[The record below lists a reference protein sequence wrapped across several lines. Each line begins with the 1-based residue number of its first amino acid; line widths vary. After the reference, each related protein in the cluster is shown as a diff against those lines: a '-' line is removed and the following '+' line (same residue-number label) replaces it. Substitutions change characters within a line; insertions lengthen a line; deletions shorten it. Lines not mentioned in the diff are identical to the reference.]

1 MFSLQKLQK
10 YVGQF
15 IINKIENKSFRLSQ
29 SNLKHLNHPLKSL
42 YVFFFSTKEAAH
54 IKCFVMFPKYTYR
67 RRKKMLYMLGYLKSF
82 HLRIY
87 QCQNKKYIFL
97 VYCKIINF
105 L

>member
-42 YVFFFSTKEAAH
+42 YVFFPRLKKRLTFNVSL
-54 IKCFVMFPKYTYR
+54 CFQNIPIEEE
-67 RRKKMLYMLGYLKSF
+67 KKSYA
-82 HLRIY
+82 
-87 QCQNKKYIFL
+87 C
-97 VYCKIINF
+97 
-105 L
+105 